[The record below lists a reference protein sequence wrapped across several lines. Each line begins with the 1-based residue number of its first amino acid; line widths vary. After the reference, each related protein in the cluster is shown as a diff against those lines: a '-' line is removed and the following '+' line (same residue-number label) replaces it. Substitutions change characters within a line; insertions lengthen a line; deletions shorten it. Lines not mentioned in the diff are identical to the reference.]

1 MKLVG
6 RIVSFFFLS
15 ISILVALVFA
25 FIELRALFAGDFLL
39 MNLVGAALIGYLMR
53 GAFFLL
59 IAGYSICLI
68 IALAKSDNVSVSHYF
83 VAPAI
88 LIASLFSIFFYS
100 QYIYFL
106 VIFIALIPCAVVL
119 LRRPSIN

>member
-1 MKLVG
+1 MKLVR
-6 RIVSFFFLS
+6 RIISCFFLALGAL
-15 ISILVALVFA
+15 IALVFA
-25 FIELRALFAGDFLL
+25 FVELRALFAGDFLL
-39 MNLVGAALIGYLMR
+39 MNLIGAAFIGYLMR
-53 GAFFLL
+53 GLFFILVS
-59 IAGYSICLI
+59 GYSICLI

-88 LIASLFSIFFYS
+88 LISSLFSIFFYT

-119 LRRPSIN
+119 LRRPTV

>member
-1 MKLVG
+1 MKLAR
-6 RIVSFFFLS
+6 RIISCFFLA
-15 ISILVALVFA
+15 LGALLALVLA

-39 MNLVGAALIGYLMR
+39 MNLKGAAFIGYLMR
-53 GAFFLL
+53 GLFFALVS
-59 IAGYSICLI
+59 GYSICLI
-68 IALAKSDNVSVSHYF
+68 VALAKSDNVSVSHYF

-100 QYIYFL
+100 TSIYFL

-119 LRRPSIN
+119 LRRPTV